1 MSSVSRQ
8 LMRLALVV
16 TPALVIAGPAQAKP
30 LKAEAKKFLAQH
42 AQVNARFKPF
52 EAQVLKMTAAKRAEL
67 KACPPVSAL
76 PQDHYEQI
84 ISELYVLLDMIQ
96 EAAALAHDDLVASAA
111 SYRAARYGDSVLKR
125 AAAERAR
132 HLQTLSELKP
142 FDSCQIIVDWA
153 GASWPTDWKPK
164 GEVWEAAKAI
174 YIPDLQIPD
183 SGPLKRRLRKLGASN
198 AQLRE
203 IGDVAVNDR
212 VLDGWDK
219 VVRELFPLA
228 RDVDW
233 R

>member
-1 MSSVSRQ
+1 MRLRHRQ
-8 LMRLALVV
+8 LS
-16 TPALVIAGPAQAKP
+16 TCLVIALALLVLGASTAVAAPSSQAKR
-30 LKAEAKKFLAQH
+30 FLAQH

-76 PQDHYEQI
+76 PQDHYQQI

-111 SYRAARYGDSVLKR
+111 SYRSAAYSDPVLKKT
-125 AAAERAR
+125 ARAR
-132 HLQTLSELKP
+132 AKHLQTLSELKP

-153 GASWPTDWKPK
+153 GANWPTDWKPK

-198 AQLRE
+198 AQLRLISE
-203 IGDVAVNDR
+203 VAVNDR